1 MPAPVGIAARFS
13 RRDIKGNYPSER
25 GYVKLQMYR
34 AGSKG
39 SRSSGEGGSTG
50 LGKKTS
56 GLAGLEAR
64 RHVAFL
70 GSQAGQG
77 HGEERGRSQ
86 GTEAG
91 MPRMC
96 SKDNESS
103 PGLS

>member
-56 GLAGLEAR
+56 GLAGLEAL

-70 GSQAGQG
+70 GRPGGARAWRGEGQEPRYG
-77 HGEERGRSQ
+77 GRNATDVLKGQ
-86 GTEAG
+86 
-91 MPRMC
+91 
-96 SKDNESS
+96 
-103 PGLS
+103 